1 MIMIFQRNL
10 IFQNPQEQLEQLREQ
25 RRQLAQ
31 LQRTAAAPITSRRE
45 SFRLIDCGYIHIW
58 WSRCWWWWWAW
69 FASFNLQAVTWLAS
83 SRLTRCLG
91 CSREIMPMQ
100 ISGLCPPSATPPLL
114 SPTSATARRRAATP
128 SAISWSTTTSYNI
141 RFCCL
146 PFEPSAIS
154 WSTTSYNIRFS
165 YLPFEP
171 SAISSTIQSKLTTAN
186 CTCLPVG
193 WFWINRTCVIESNKD
208 LVFH

>member
-100 ISGLCPPSATPPLL
+100 ISGLCPPSATPPRQLLL

-141 RFCCL
+141 RFSC
-146 PFEPSAIS
+146 
-154 WSTTSYNIRFS
+154 
-165 YLPFEP
+165 LPFEP

>member
-31 LQRTAAAPITSRRE
+31 LQRTAAAPTTSRRE

-128 SAISWSTTTSYNI
+128 SAISWSTT
-141 RFCCL
+141 
-146 PFEPSAIS
+146 
-154 WSTTSYNIRFS
+154 SYNIRFS
-165 YLPFEP
+165 CLQVISYQLHNSVKADHCQLYLP
-171 SAISSTIQSKLTTAN
+171 SSWLILNQPHVCHWVK
-186 CTCLPVG
+186 
-193 WFWINRTCVIESNKD
+193 
-208 LVFH
+208 